1 MKISE
6 IANIEANLKQ
16 KIATYKNSE
25 INQIVNSVI
34 DFAVNMGKYFISSD
48 FYLKKQILIP
58 NSLLDSKKLVL
69 LITKP
74 LNAML
79 KNKNRK
85 KWCAIEESNL

>member
-1 MKISE
+1 MKISG

-16 KIATYKNSE
+16 KIATYNIKNSE

-58 NSLLDSKKLVL
+58 NSLLDSKRLVL

-74 LNAML
+74 LNAISQKQKL
-79 KNKNRK
+79 
-85 KWCAIEESNL
+85 